1 MKSCKDI
8 TLLIEKSKEERLS
21 LKERLQIKLHTKMC
35 KLCHNYKVDSKFLD
49 KMIGKLKP
57 GVAKLSQKEKKLLME
72 RIDKKIQST

>member
-8 TLLIEKSKEERLS
+8 TLLIEKSKEKRLS

-49 KMIGKLKP
+49 KMIGKLNP
-57 GVAKLSQKEKKLLME
+57 GVAILSQKEKKLLTE